1 MSPLRFLPRHLRRL
15 AADQRGVSA
24 IEMALLAPVLAIFTV
39 SIGDL
44 GRAFAERYALQQAI
58 HRALEM
64 GLQTG
69 PSGGNYLYLRAEAAT
84 AAGIPIE
91 DVTVNEWA
99 ECTNAAGVRRRETT
113 TAACAAGTSTTAAE
127 EFARYVE
134 IQISCTYTPM
144 FSGMP
149 FSTRN
154 ADGSVPLNAEG
165 SVRVQ

>member
-1 MSPLRFLPRHLRRL
+1 MSRLRFVPRHLRRL

-24 IEMALLAPVLAIFTV
+24 IEMALLAPVLAMFTV

-69 PSGGNYLYLRAEAAT
+69 PTGGNYSYLRAEAAT
-84 AAGIPIE
+84 AAGIPVE

-134 IQISCTYTPM
+134 IQIACTYNPM